1 MKIITKSLPI
11 LVFDADGQDISS
23 YFTISPSS
31 VNVMIPIVY
40 QQPESLLPVRAVL
53 EGEPLAGHQISR
65 VVVEPASVLAFGDLA
80 TLDALYYLET
90 ETIDVSGLSE
100 TTSFTAELKAVGGVS
115 FATESVTVVV
125 QIDSAVTSAVVKDSV
140 SVRNLATGLQAVVEG
155 DEFMV
160 NVEGASSYVEAL
172 NAADVNLYVDAS
184 GISEAGTYEL
194 EVQAELP
201 ANISLSAISPA
212 YVQLTVSV
220 AGDPTSTEDTE
231 TTETEGS

>member
-1 MKIITKSLPI
+1 M
-11 LVFDADGQDISS
+11 
-23 YFTISPSS
+23 
-31 VNVMIPIVY
+31 
-40 QQPESLLPVRAVL
+40 L

-90 ETIDVSGLSE
+90 ETIDVNGLSE
-100 TTSFTAELKAVGGVS
+100 TTSFTAKLKAVGGVS

-160 NVEGASSYVEAL
+160 NVEGASSYVDEL
-172 NAADVNLYVDAS
+172 SAAAVNLYVDAS
-184 GISEAGTYEL
+184 GIREAGIYEL
-194 EVQAELP
+194 EVKAELP
-201 ANISLSAISPA
+201 SNISISTISPA

-220 AGDPTSTEDTE
+220 AGEPTPTEDTE
-231 TTETEGS
+231 TSKTEGR